1 MWGLILSLFLG
12 GGGGGGGGALLS
24 LFLDTEELEEV
35 CGEVSAGVGVD
46 GGARSLD

>member
-1 MWGLILSLFLG
+1 MVCGGSYTQSLSR
-12 GGGGGGGGALLS
+12 GGGGGGALLS